1 VARACAR
8 EAGRVLRAVYGR
20 PLTETVKG
28 RGNIVT
34 EADFASER
42 LIASL
47 LAAEFPG
54 HGLLAEETRADTPL
68 SGFVWVI
75 DPLDGTRNFAS
86 GLPLF
91 CVNVALCLDGEPL
104 LGLTYDPL
112 RREELL
118 AVRGR
123 GLRLDGRA
131 VRASTKPSVR
141 DSVLGMDMGFD
152 DRRGRLML
160 ESIIALWPGMQAVRI
175 IGSAALGIAYAAC
188 GRLDLFVHHSL
199 KPWDLAAG
207 ILLVREGG
215 GVITDRDGGP
225 ATLRSEGVV
234 CGGPVVHADFLRLA
248 AGLAWRE

>member
-8 EAGRVLRAVYGR
+8 EAGRVLRAVYER

-34 EADFASER
+34 EADLASER
-42 LIASL
+42 LIAFL

-68 SGFVWVI
+68 AGFVWVI

-123 GLRLDGRA
+123 GLRLDGRT
-131 VRASTKPSVR
+131 VRASTKPAVR

-175 IGSAALGIAYAAC
+175 IGSAALGIAYAAS

-234 CGGPVVHADFLRLA
+234 CGGPAVHADFLRLA